1 MKATKIIRDVI
12 HSDIVFDQRF
22 MKIIDTKEFQ
32 RLNRIKQ
39 LSCEYMVFP
48 TATHTRMAHSLGT
61 YYVMGKLIEHFSAL
75 LLEMGY
81 EVKNEDKDLALC
93 AALLHDIGHGPF
105 SKK

>member
-48 TATHTRMAHSLGT
+48 TATHCGT
-61 YYVMGKLIEHFSAL
+61 SVVACHAVFR
-75 LLEMGY
+75 
-81 EVKNEDKDLALC
+81 
-93 AALLHDIGHGPF
+93 P
-105 SKK
+105 